1 MTIGEKIIAAI
12 GKQGLAYDATDYV
25 CAVPNHRTGWSERAA
40 SVIDALVAA
49 HVEEQVRLRLDNML
63 CVVRKDG
70 SYVLLGIKTDANGK
84 KYVDMDDEIKLKMA

>member
-1 MTIGEKIIAAI
+1 MTIGEKIIAALVQ
-12 GKQGLAYDATDYV
+12 KQELQPDWNDIATLAQL
-25 CAVPNHRTGWSERAA
+25 
-40 SVIDALVAA
+40 DALVAA
-49 HVEEQVRLRLDNML
+49 HVEEQVRSRLDNML